1 MVSNA
6 FLSEEECRLEEL
18 RSFDILDTLP
28 DPSFDRIT
36 LLAKTVFQTPI
47 ALISLVDTDR
57 QWFKSNQGLEAPE
70 TPRAHAFCHYTIQQN
85 EPLIIEDA
93 TLDPRTKDN
102 PLVTG
107 DPFIRFYAGAPLMTR
122 NGYKLGSLCII
133 DRKPQTIDMDKT
145 TVLQTLAAM
154 VVDEME
160 LRKLAGNDSLTG
172 ALTRRAFDE
181 AAALALLRT
190 QRHLT
195 ACTALMIDLDHL
207 KGINDQFGHAAGDAL
222 LMKTVQICRENLRKT
237 DPIGRRGGDEFCI
250 LLEDTNAEGACIV
263 AERIRK
269 ALASMSLDIDGKTIH
284 LTASFGLAQ
293 WRSSDKTVEN
303 LLARADEAL
312 YCAKENGRNAI
323 YCHNGKE
330 IVPVPDLLP
339 QWPGEQ

>member
-1 MVSNA
+1 MVDQTL
-6 FLSEEECRLEEL
+6 LSEEECRLEEL
-18 RSFDILDTLP
+18 KSFDILDTLP

-47 ALISLVDTDR
+47 ALISFVDANR
-57 QWFKSNQGLEAPE
+57 QWFKSEHGLGISE
-70 TPRAHAFCHYTIQQN
+70 TPREHAFCHYTIQQN

-93 TLDPRTKDN
+93 TLDPRTRDN

-107 DPFIRFYAGAPLMTR
+107 DPFIRFYAGAPLLTR

-133 DRKPQTIDMDKT
+133 DRKPQSLDMDKT

-195 ACTALMIDLDHL
+195 ACAALMIDLDHL
-207 KGINDQFGHAAGDAL
+207 KAVNDRFGHATGDAL

-237 DPIGRRGGDEFCI
+237 DPVGRRGGDEFCI
-250 LLEDTNAEGACIV
+250 LLEDTNTEGACIV

-269 ALASMSLDIDGKTIH
+269 ALASINLDIDGQTIH

-293 WRSSDKTVEN
+293 WRTSDKTVEN
-303 LLARADEAL
+303 LISRADEAL
-312 YCAKENGRNAI
+312 YFAKENGRNAV
-323 YCHNGKE
+323 YCHKGNE
-330 IVPVPDLLP
+330 IVSAVDILAH
-339 QWPGEQ
+339 

>member
-1 MVSNA
+1 MVNFA
-6 FLSEEECRLEEL
+6 LLTEEECRLEEL
-18 RSFDILDTLP
+18 KSFDILDTLP

-36 LLAKTVFQTPI
+36 LLAKTVFKTPI
-47 ALISLVDTDR
+47 ALISFVDANR
-57 QWFKSNQGLEAPE
+57 QWFKSNQGLGTSE
-70 TPRAHAFCHYTIQQN
+70 TPREHAFCHYTIQQDQ
-85 EPLIIEDA
+85 PLIIEDA
-93 TLDPRTKDN
+93 SLDPRTKNN

-107 DPFIRFYAGAPLMTR
+107 EPFIRFYAGAPLMTK

-133 DRKPQTIDMDKT
+133 DRKPQTLDMDKT
-145 TVLQTLAAM
+145 AVLQTLAAM

-181 AAALALLRT
+181 AAALGLLRT

-195 ACTALMIDLDHL
+195 SCTALMIDIDHL
-207 KGINDQFGHAAGDAL
+207 KAINDTFGHAVGDAL

-250 LLEDTNAEGACIV
+250 LLEDTNVEGACIV

-269 ALASMSLDIDGKTIH
+269 ALASMSLDIDGRTIH

-293 WRSSDKTVEN
+293 WRSTDKNIEK
-303 LLARADEAL
+303 LLMRADEAL
-312 YCAKENGRNAI
+312 YSAKENGRNAV
-323 YCHNGKE
+323 YCHNGQTLVAAE
-330 IVPVPDLLP
+330 ALL
-339 QWPGEQ
+339 QH